1 MSDAVQDGDSLDMDV
16 LSAFVTQATTDV
28 MIAES
33 RRAEALKSAIEYWH
47 GNIMLLGES
56 APPETVTQTAA
67 TFERYLSGSAPD
79 NVESIRP
86 VEAE

>member
-1 MSDAVQDGDSLDMDV
+1 MPEAVQDGGGLDMDV

-47 GNIMLLGES
+47 GNGMLLGDS
-56 APPETVTQTAA
+56 APAETVVQTAA
-67 TFERYLSGSAPD
+67 TFERYLSGEQPD
-79 NVESIRP
+79 NVKPIRP
-86 VEAE
+86 VDD

>member
-1 MSDAVQDGDSLDMDV
+1 MSDSIQDGDSLDMDV